1 MASLSVLCDAAEEKL
16 SAEQKLLAERETA
29 LEADREKL
37 QAEKEAMMKAG
48 ITESDLLSINVGG
61 QIFAVKRST
70 LLMAPEGSLL
80 SLMFSGR
87 WDASI
92 SRDAEGRMFLD
103 MSPPVFSSILSYLRA
118 MRLECP
124 AKKRRSLPID
134 QMYEAEL
141 KAACLY
147 DGLFPK
153 PHMALQLKSRE
164 QQGLSIVE
172 DEEGTTVR
180 QTAGLFRAAFGTEV
194 IETVA
199 TWKFSAVSISNGY
212 MFAGTTAAADPSQNP
227 YSSSSA
233 FGWACDG
240 QVYLGGTNY
249 PGLGGWVGWQAGD
262 HAIFLL
268 DIEASTLK
276 MYHSRTQTLH
286 TLALPAEKKQ
296 WRLHVNLYGQ
306 ADVVKLATPTAE
318 EEEAILVASCG
329 VCQCKAEVVRRLPS
343 SNVACCGIGSQAW
356 AAGDNNCSTGPG
368 ARHASHREG

>member
-318 EEEAILVASCG
+318 EEEAILVASRG
-329 VCQCKAEVVRRLPS
+329 FGLVCEC
-343 SNVACCGIGSQAW
+343 
-356 AAGDNNCSTGPG
+356 DNNCSAGSGT
-368 ARHASHREG
+368 RHAPHTEG